1 MKREATTRLQ
11 SQNQI
16 FFLLRT
22 FHFQDGVLGHFLPVP
37 LHLLLRSLL
46 EVLVGRADHHG
57 LALEAGKQAH
67 LPLLAGGGQVG
78 LQGGREG
85 LKECE
90 E

>member
-1 MKREATTRLQ
+1 M
-11 SQNQI
+11 
-16 FFLLRT
+16 
-22 FHFQDGVLGHFLPVP
+22 LGHFLPVP